1 MNLRDKIIK
10 FILKQKNDLRNRG
23 TDALN
28 KKFYLLIKF
37 MPYIPFYILALPICL
52 LIRLISPL
60 ILIRIQKIPCSNFGN
75 FVSFVSLYY
84 CKKKLNI
91 EQPDKKHIDLF
102 YFHQN
107 DKIYNKQLAK
117 MWKRKL
123 IFFSSYVL
131 NPIDNIN
138 KIFSRSENYTIEI
151 LSTKLEYD
159 IENLAYRYPPLE
171 FTHEEEVYGKKILSK
186 FGLSEKDKF
195 VCLAVRDGAYSKIK
209 NSFTPDP
216 HNDFRN
222 NNIDN
227 FVLACEELVKR
238 GYYIFR
244 MGVVAEKPLDLD
256 NPKII
261 DYANSDLRSDFMD
274 IYLGGKCSFCIST
287 GYGFDYVPYVF
298 GKPIALASLPL
309 ADLRTHSEKFLLLTK
324 NHFSRKEKRNL
335 SLSEIFSYGAAF
347 VYDTKNFEEKGID
360 LIDYSPEEIK
370 DLAVEMA
377 DIIEKKKQ
385 NNEEDEQL
393 QKNFKDLFSAEVK
406 SKSFQQQLQKTR
418 YLKLHGEIRASFS
431 TKFLRENKN
440 WLN

>member
-1 MNLRDKIIK
+1 MHLKDKIIK
-10 FILKQKNDLRNRG
+10 FILKQNNDLRNHG
-23 TDALN
+23 TKALI

-37 MPYIPFYILALPICL
+37 IPNIPFYILALPICFF
-52 LIRLISPL
+52 IRLISPF
-60 ILIRIQKIPCSNFGN
+60 IIIRIQKIPCANFGN

-91 EQPDKKHIDLF
+91 EQPGKKHIDLF
-102 YFHQN
+102 YFHQS

-138 KIFSRSENYTIEI
+138 KIFSGAENYAIEI

-171 FTHEEEVYGKKILSK
+171 FTNDEEIYGKKILSK

-209 NSFTPDP
+209 NSSTPDP

-227 FVLACEELVKR
+227 FVLACEELVER

-244 MGVVAEKPLDLD
+244 MGVVAEKPLDLG

-261 DYANSDLRSDFMD
+261 DYANSNLRSDFMD
-274 IYLGGKCSFCIST
+274 IYLGAKCSFCIST
-287 GYGFDYVPYVF
+287 GYGFDYVPYIF

-309 ADLRTHSEKFLLLTK
+309 ADLRTHSDRFLLLTK
-324 NHFSRKEKRNL
+324 HHFSKKKKRNL

-347 VYDTKNFEEKGID
+347 DYDTKNFEKKGIE
-360 LIDYSPEEIK
+360 LIDYSPEQIR
-370 DLAVEMA
+370 DLAIEMVDIVEQ
-377 DIIEKKKQ
+377 KKQ
-385 NNEEDEQL
+385 PNQEDEQL
-393 QKNFKDLFSAEVK
+393 QKIFKDLFSAKVK
-406 SKSFQQQLQKTR
+406 SGSFQEQLKKTR

>member
-1 MNLRDKIIK
+1 
-10 FILKQKNDLRNRG
+10 
-23 TDALN
+23 
-28 KKFYLLIKF
+28 
-37 MPYIPFYILALPICL
+37 
-52 LIRLISPL
+52 
-60 ILIRIQKIPCSNFGN
+60 
-75 FVSFVSLYY
+75 
-84 CKKKLNI
+84 
-91 EQPDKKHIDLF
+91 
-102 YFHQN
+102 
-107 DKIYNKQLAK
+107 
-117 MWKRKL
+117 
-123 IFFSSYVL
+123 
-131 NPIDNIN
+131 
-138 KIFSRSENYTIEI
+138 
-151 LSTKLEYD
+151 
-159 IENLAYRYPPLE
+159 
-171 FTHEEEVYGKKILSK
+171 
-186 FGLSEKDKF
+186 
-195 VCLAVRDGAYSKIK
+195 
-209 NSFTPDP
+209 
-216 HNDFRN
+216 
-222 NNIDN
+222 
-227 FVLACEELVKR
+227 
-238 GYYIFR
+238 